1 MNLTESIAIGLVFGF
16 FFYEWVGLSAGGFV
30 VPGYIALQLSSPLL
44 LAGTLTTSLLT
55 YFSVKAASRYIILYG
70 RRRFILMVL
79 TGFAWQWLFKVV
91 VIQQFVLTM
100 ETDILGF
107 IIPGLIANEMDTA
120 THPSNDSYPSG
131 HFRNGQVDID
141 RTGCSENIAAEYQG
155 EKKIT
160 LLLHHKK

>member
-16 FFYEWVGLSAGGFV
+16 FFYEWFGLSAGGFV

-55 YFSVKAASRYIILYG
+55 YFSVKASSRYIILYG

-79 TGFAWQWLFKVV
+79 AGFAWQWLFKVV

-107 IIPGLIANEMDTA
+107 IIPGLIANEMDRQHILPT
-120 THPSNDSYPSG
+120 
-131 HFRNGQVDID
+131 IL
-141 RTGCSENIAAEYQG
+141 
-155 EKKIT
+155 T
-160 LLLHHKK
+160 LLVISVMVRLTLIGLGVVRT